1 MVIKVNGK
9 QEALQELEKAK
20 KLLEEAEKILWKLPN
35 EISLEIT
42 EGSNKVTDADSNV
55 EKGEVKWEQK
65 K

>member
-20 KLLEEAEKILWKLPN
+20 KLLEEAGKILWKLPN

-42 EGSNKVTDADSNV
+42 EGSNKVTDADSNN
-55 EKGEVKWEQK
+55 Q
-65 K
+65 